1 MFLRIRVV
9 ATAVAVAMLGA
20 LAISAAP
27 ASASVSQGYVAGA
40 GTWTDD
46 WADEGPVSASTRPH
60 NNVVAMWQMIL
71 WADGY
76 LDRSGID
83 CRFGPVTTA
92 ATTKW
97 QSDRGLR
104 SDGVVGSG
112 TLTKAATRLSVYE
125 SWFYYDGAGTNFIY
139 FGRRADGRWDMSLGP
154 DLEWQLLSYTYANF
168 SICS

>member
-9 ATAVAVAMLGA
+9 ATAVVVAMLGA
-20 LAISAAP
+20 PAISAAP

-40 GTWTDD
+40 GAWADD

-60 NNVVAMWQMIL
+60 SNVVAMWQMIL

-112 TLTKAATRLSVYE
+112 TLAKAATRLSVYE

-139 FGRRADGRWDMSLGP
+139 FDRRADGRWDMSLGP